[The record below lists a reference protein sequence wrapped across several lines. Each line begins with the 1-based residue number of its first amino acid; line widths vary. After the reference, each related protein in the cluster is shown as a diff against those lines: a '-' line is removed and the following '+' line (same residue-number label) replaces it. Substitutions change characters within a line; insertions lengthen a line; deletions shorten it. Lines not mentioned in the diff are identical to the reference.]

1 VAPKIPRNLLRTIK
15 AQKKAL
21 EAEGEIEVTERKLE
35 MTEGYDPAAAKER
48 RSQRR
53 SAKAYARMQGPR
65 KVRTFPYQE
74 GDLVEIK
81 RVPWNAR
88 GVTTGSFGIVL
99 ETLGGGE
106 RVTIQVGNQVI
117 SMPGVDLRMPWEDE
131 EE

>member
-1 VAPKIPRNLLRTIK
+1 MAPKIPRNLLRTIK

-81 RVPWNAR
+81 RVPWNSR